1 MAKKKTK
8 RFDDGG
14 VVANSNYPF
23 GQGQVPSSSGSSSSG
38 LGNNSPLV
46 QVNSGATDTSQV
58 LATPA
63 ATSAATSA
71 TTPVQMKK
79 GGAVSAP
86 SRGDG
91 IAQRGKTKGRMC

>member
-8 RFDDGG
+8 RFDTGG
-14 VVANSNYPF
+14 MVANSNYPF
-23 GQGQVPSSSGSSSSG
+23 GQGQTPSSLGSSHSG

-46 QVNSGATDTSQV
+46 QVNAGAADTAQV
-58 LATPA
+58 METPA
-63 ATSAATSA
+63 
-71 TTPVQMKK
+71 TTAPVQMKK